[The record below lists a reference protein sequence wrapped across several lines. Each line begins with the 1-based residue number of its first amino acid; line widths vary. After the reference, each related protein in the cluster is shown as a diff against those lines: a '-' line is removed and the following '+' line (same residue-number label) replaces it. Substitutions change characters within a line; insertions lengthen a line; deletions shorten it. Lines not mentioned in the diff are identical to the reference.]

1 MLLVLTQL
9 SGQAA
14 PAVKE
19 NRWGGRL
26 TGSQP
31 DGRVPVGLA
40 EEVEAFLRRG
50 HGAGLEEF

>member
-1 MLLVLTQL
+1 MLPVFTQL

-26 TGSQP
+26 P

-40 EEVEAFLRRG
+40 EDVEAFLRRG
-50 HGAGLEEF
+50 DGAVLEEF